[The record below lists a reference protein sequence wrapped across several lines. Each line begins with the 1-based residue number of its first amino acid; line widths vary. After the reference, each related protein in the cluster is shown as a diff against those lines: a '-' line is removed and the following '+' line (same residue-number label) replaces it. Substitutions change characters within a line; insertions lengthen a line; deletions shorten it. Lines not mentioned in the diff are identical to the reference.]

1 MKRALWAA
9 IIACGATAVA
19 ASIAAFA
26 TAPTRDDDFTIDED
40 LIIYRTEIREY
51 SIPIHESDLTHI
63 GLQLSSD
70 DSVLVTT
77 IDQQSLTE
85 ELVQENDWTD
95 IAFKNVWRLQPGGGA
110 AEVVNEPAWDVDKEG
125 HLLYLIADP
134 RPARRHR
141 LSSQLNE
148 AVPSWW
154 PKDESVGKGDRP
166 VYRYAVPA
174 HDAFYYQLLGK
185 RINQT
190 TDIWGDVSQFN
201 GPLRPVLRDL
211 STDDLRLA
219 VFELETTKP
228 YYSVNTLL
236 SSDGM
241 HAIVYTS
248 ARDRIWIV
256 RLADAW
262 KAFDDGRDR

>member
-1 MKRALWAA
+1 MKRALGAA
-9 IIACGATAVA
+9 FIACGAVAVA
-19 ASIAAFA
+19 ACIAAIA
-26 TAPTRDDDFTIDED
+26 IAPTRDDDFTIDED
-40 LIIYRTEIREY
+40 LIIYRSEIREH

-85 ELVQENDWTD
+85 ELVQESDWTD
-95 IAFKNVWRLQPGGGA
+95 IAFKNIWRLQPGGGA
-110 AEVVNEPAWDVDKEG
+110 AEVVNESAWNVDEEG
-125 HLLYLIADP
+125 HLLYLITDP

-148 AVPSWW
+148 TVPGWW
-154 PKDESVGKGDRP
+154 PEDESVGKGDRP

-185 RINQT
+185 RVNQT
-190 TDIWGDVSQFN
+190 TDVWGDVSQFN
-201 GPLRPVLRDL
+201 GPLRLVLRDV
-211 STDDLRLA
+211 SNEDVRLA
-219 VFELETTKP
+219 VFELKITKP

-248 ARDRIWIV
+248 SRDRIWV
-256 RLADAW
+256 LGLDEAW
-262 KAFDDGRDR
+262 KAFESDKNP